1 MNDRWW
7 YIYSACFNFK
17 CIGQELDSFETV
29 IFATSASSVSKGLA
43 KQQKLT
49 LTVSQHT
56 SSCNLSSPLT
66 VFMLTVQVSDPDE
79 GTIFDEKISVG
90 AKAKELEHKV
100 EKRGVYEM
108 CFELHDGK

>member
-1 MNDRWW
+1 
-7 YIYSACFNFK
+7 
-17 CIGQELDSFETV
+17 
-29 IFATSASSVSKGLA
+29 
-43 KQQKLT
+43 
-49 LTVSQHT
+49 
-56 SSCNLSSPLT
+56 
-66 VFMLTVQVSDPDE
+66 MLTVQVSDPDE